1 MILCAGATGFIGRKL
16 VRSLEA
22 RGERVVVLSRDP
34 EAAGRIL
41 GPGVIAIG
49 WDGRTPEGWGQLVEG
64 VSAVVNL
71 AGDSLSS
78 GRWTKDKK
86 ARILESRTDSGRAIS
101 EAIRRARIRPPVLL
115 QASAVGFYG
124 SRGDEELVETS
135 AGGGGFLADVCRQW
149 EASTEGVAALGV
161 RRVVLRSGVVLGRDG
176 GALPPMA
183 LPFRFFVGGPVGGG
197 RQWLAWV
204 HHLDEVR
211 AMLFLL
217 DHENASGAYNL
228 VAPGAVRQRDLARA
242 LGRALRRPYFF
253 RVPESVMRL
262 VFGEKA
268 EETLLV
274 SQRVKPARLLQAGFE
289 FGYPEIG
296 PALGDIYSG

>member
-22 RGERVVVLSRDP
+22 RGEKVVVLSRNP
-34 EAAGRIL
+34 EAAGKTL
-41 GPGVIAIG
+41 GSGVIAVG
-49 WDGRTPEGWGQLVEG
+49 WDGRTSQGWGRLVEG

-71 AGDSLSS
+71 AGDSLST
-78 GRWTKDKK
+78 GKWTEKKK
-86 ARILESRTDSGRAIS
+86 ALILESRTGAGRAIS
-101 EAIRRARIRPPVLL
+101 EAIRLARRKPPVLL
-115 QASAVGFYG
+115 QASAVGYYG
-124 SRGDEELVETS
+124 SREDEELVEDS
-135 AGGGGFLADVCRQW
+135 AGGAGFLAEVCRQW
-149 EASTEGVAALGV
+149 EASTAEVEGLGV

-183 LPFRFFVGGPVGGG
+183 LPFKFFVGGPVGGG
-197 RQWLAWV
+197 RQWLAWI

-217 DHENASGAYNL
+217 DHEEASGAYNL
-228 VAPGAVRQRDLARA
+228 AAPGVVRQRDLARA
-242 LGRALRRPYFF
+242 LSRALRRPHLFP
-253 RVPESVMRL
+253 VPAFVMRL

-274 SQRVKPARLLQAGFE
+274 SQRVHPARLLQAGFE
-289 FGYPEIG
+289 FEYPEIG
-296 PALGDIYSG
+296 FALSDIYSR